1 MKKDE
6 NNNESTN
13 LGIVI
18 VAVVIIGILIFFGKD
33 ALVKTEHSPT
43 FIIDKS
49 TEEGYW
55 YDRTAP
61 QVEELLDRIPD

>member
-1 MKKDE
+1 MNKDKKD
-6 NNNESTN
+6 NEGTN
-13 LGIVI
+13 IGIVI
-18 VAVVIIGILIFFGKD
+18 VSVVVLLVLIVFGKN

-61 QVEELLDRIPD
+61 QVEELLDRIPH